1 MVDEETQ
8 DVAARRA
15 GAPVNRDAR
24 PDPGVIEGE
33 IAARGAHEDVPSP
46 ARPRRQQA
54 ATQSASPR
62 PPPPSRSELAL
73 ALSRPARSPA

>member
-33 IAARGAHEDVPSP
+33 IAARARDEDGPSP
-46 ARPRRQQA
+46 ARPRRREAARLNLVRARRRQA
-54 ATQSASPR
+54 GPR
-62 PPPPSRSELAL
+62 LAL